1 MSENPLSPK
10 TSSFSSSGEQPGA
23 VERELG
29 ELRKEIIEARN
40 LVIKSDNL
48 LKNLHAELKLT
59 SRKQEQFEKRH
70 LVTSATAF
78 VIFAVLSAVG
88 AYTFARSEIHSV
100 RQESAANEGQAKT
113 RGQEIEKLRTEEAAR
128 RDGSEKALK
137 IFDELAAGKEGPQL
151 SAALVASAR
160 LDRSRLTALEA
171 KALDDKEAS
180 LKQSVAQ
187 ASHDRGKSAFRRG
200 DFSAASAE
208 FARYV
213 VLMPNG
219 PETPYAHYWLGEA
232 RSQLRD
238 YQGAVVPLETF
249 LKTSPSGKNHDWAS
263 VLLGVALEETG
274 QFAKAQDVYNSALA
288 KYPHS
293 IHVTQ
298 MRNRM
303 KKLPSAMAAA
313 DSKKTAALPP
323 KP

>member
-200 DFSAASAE
+200 DFRAASAE

-213 VLMPNG
+213 ELMPNG

-303 KKLPSAMAAA
+303 KKIPSAMAAA